1 MIRSLAH
8 VALQVTKLEASVRYA
23 GEVLGMREVERV
35 DGRAYLTLGSQHN
48 TYGGCHHVIEYFEG
62 PVTALEHVAFRVANP
77 EALQQLRN
85 RLEKAGVPVRA
96 GRPEPGIADAIRF
109 ESPCGHAFELFC
121 GCDYSQKA
129 YTANGVR
136 LRRIQH
142 INLNASNLDT
152 MLEFMTAVLGFRIS
166 DYAYGGGQL
175 ALVFL
180 RCEADH
186 HTAGVGRGADGL
198 FHVAFEV
205 DSMSELAR
213 LGDALDREG
222 RRFVWGPG
230 RHGAGDNVATYHT
243 DPSGVPI
250 EVFWDMQRI
259 DDEAWQPRIWSFED
273 HRLINQWGPIGD
285 VPGLLGISIPN
296 VDAGRRA
303 AACAPLLA
311 DPLAAIIP

>member
-8 VALQVTKLEASVRYA
+8 VALQVTDLEGSVRHA
-23 GEVLGMREVERV
+23 CKVLGMREVERI

-48 TYGGCHHVIEYFEG
+48 TYGGAHHVIEYLEG
-62 PVTALEHVAFRVANP
+62 PVTALDHVAFRAPSP
-77 EALQQLRN
+77 EALKQLRN

-96 GRPEPGIADAIRF
+96 GQSEPNVADAIRF
-109 ESPCGHAFELFC
+109 ESPCGHEFEVFC
-121 GCDYSQKA
+121 GFDYSQQA
-129 YTANGVR
+129 YTPSGAR

-142 INLNASNLDT
+142 INLNASDLSS
-152 MLEFMTAVLGFRIS
+152 MVEFMTSVLGFRIS
-166 DYAYGGGQL
+166 DYVYGGGQP

-180 RCEADH
+180 RCDADH
-186 HTAGVGRGADGL
+186 HVAGVGRGANGL

-213 LGDALDREG
+213 LADAIDREG
-222 RRFVWGPG
+222 RRLVWGPG
-230 RHGAGDNVATYHT
+230 RHGAGDNVAMYHT

-259 DDEAWQPRIWSFED
+259 EDEAWQPRTWSLED
-273 HRLINQWGPIGD
+273 YRFINQWGPVGD

-296 VDAGRRA
+296 VTGR
-303 AACAPLLA
+303 LST
-311 DPLAAIIP
+311 